1 MASRSKRRGTTAEYA
16 LRDLLRGLGWNAD
29 RVYASG
35 AHKAAGREFTGDVV
49 ARFPDLELRGES
61 KLRSGEGGWK
71 TLERWLADV
80 DFLALKRPREKP
92 LIVLPFEVFRRL
104 LEIYEA
110 HGPEIRNRRLAE
122 PEEVGPCP
130 ARA

>member
-16 LRDLLRGLGWNAD
+16 LRDLLRALGWKAD

-49 ARFPDLELRGES
+49 ARFPDLEIRGES

-92 LIVLPFEVFRRL
+92 LFVLPYETLRRL
-104 LEIYEA
+104 LEAYEE
-110 HGPEIRNRRLAE
+110 HGGEIRSRRLAG
-122 PEEVGPCP
+122 PEEEEPCP
-130 ARA
+130 VQA